1 MLLWELAVADAVAAV
16 MHIPDCKS
24 ECADCSL
31 DYIRCNFAART
42 EDMRSHIVAGDC
54 NIDRI
59 VVTAQDLH
67 SAGIAVLAERTE
79 HLVEK
84 YWLVG

>member
-1 MLLWELAVADAVAAV
+1 MLLWELAVAEAVVAV
-16 MHIPDCKS
+16 IHIPGCKS
-24 ECADCSL
+24 EGADCSL
-31 DYIRCNFAART
+31 DYTRCNFAART
-42 EDMRSHIVAGDC
+42 EDMRSHTVAGDC

-79 HLVEK
+79 HQVEK